1 MSCLVKICGITN
13 PEDAAMVSEAG
24 ADYLGILVNVHHS
37 PRSVTPETARTIGA
51 SSTIPVI
58 ILTFDHRLD
67 QVLSLIEYLR
77 PSGIQ
82 LAGNETVAY
91 VKKLRNEATCEIWK
105 SLHIPTGDAKK
116 MTTLPLVESI
126 DHYSHIGVEKIVLDS
141 VAIKKSKVLRGG
153 TGQTFDWT
161 EVKNIKKHVP
171 ALLFLAGGINPRNV
185 TDALVQVGPDGIDL
199 SSGVEE
205 STGKKDPQLVKDLIN
220 NIRKIDIT
228 H

>member
-1 MSCLVKICGITN
+1 
-13 PEDAAMVSEAG
+13 
-24 ADYLGILVNVHHS
+24 VNIHHS
-37 PRSVTPETARTIGA
+37 PRSVTPETARTLCA

-82 LAGNETVAY
+82 LAGNEMVSY

-105 SLHIPTGDAKK
+105 SLHIPTGDTKK
-116 MTTLPLVESI
+116 ITTLPLLESI
-126 DHYSHIGVEKIVLDS
+126 DHYSRIGVDKIVLDS
-141 VAIKKSKVLRGG
+141 LTIKKSQVLKGG

-161 EVKNIKKHVP
+161 EVKKIKKHVHP
-171 ALLFLAGGINPRNV
+171 FLFLAGGINPRNV

-199 SSGVEE
+199 SSGVEQ

-220 NIRKIDIT
+220 NIRKVEAT
-228 H
+228 N